1 MTARRIL
8 FFVITASMIAL
19 IVLSSVPDLLRLPQ
33 AEAIFAH
40 LGYPPYL
47 LRFLGTAKAL
57 AVVAILVPGLPR
69 LKEWAFAGLLIDVTG
84 ALFSHLS
91 VGDAPAAWMPAA
103 IGLVLVTGSYVA
115 YRMESSVSTGLKNGD
130 TLLVDGDAQSVAEG
144 DVKWS
149 SRNARPP
156 AYSGG
161 RRTGGR
167 SSR

>member
-8 FFVITASMIAL
+8 YYLITALMSAL

-57 AVVAILVPGLPR
+57 AIVAILVPGRPR
-69 LKEWAFAGLLIDVTG
+69 LKEWAFAGLLIDRTG

-91 VGDAPAAWMPAA
+91 VGDAPPEWMPAA

-115 YRMESSVSTGLKNGD
+115 YRLESSVSTGLKNGG
-130 TLLVDGDAQSVAEG
+130 TLAIDGDAQPVAEG

-149 SRNARPP
+149 SRNARPA
-156 AYSGG
+156 AYSV
-161 RRTGGR
+161 RQRTGGR